1 MKQYL
6 VTIGELVKG
15 ECDALAAEHGCSK
28 SAAVRTLIEL
38 GLAARAAG
46 WLPEP
51 GWRPAHTTCGS
62 LLDEAS
68 ARSVARALESVE
80 RPVGVPFVSDGGDPS
95 DLL

>member
-6 VTIGELVKG
+6 ITIDETVKG
-15 ECDALAAEHGCSK
+15 GCDALAAEHGCSK
-28 SAAVRTLIEL
+28 SAAVRALIEL

-62 LLDEAS
+62 LLDDAARHS
-68 ARSVARALESVE
+68 AARALESVE
-80 RPVGVPFVSDGGDPS
+80 RPVGVPFVPDGGAPS